1 MKWGLEGCGCR
12 ENKHLRYGLQ
22 DLLDTPHVL
31 PCGNMKTMACD
42 TVNFDCKPDRLVA
55 PSNLEEEV
63 ATECSSTAQTLSS
76 PLAEIIS
83 LELIFSG

>member
-1 MKWGLEGCGCR
+1 
-12 ENKHLRYGLQ
+12 
-22 DLLDTPHVL
+22 
-31 PCGNMKTMACD
+31 MACD
-42 TVNFDCKPDRLVA
+42 TVNFDGKPDRLVA